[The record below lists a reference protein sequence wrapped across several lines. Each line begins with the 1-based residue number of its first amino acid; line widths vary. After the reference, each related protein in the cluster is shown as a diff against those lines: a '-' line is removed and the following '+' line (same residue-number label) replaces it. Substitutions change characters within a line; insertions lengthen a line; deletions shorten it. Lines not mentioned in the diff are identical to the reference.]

1 MELVEYN
8 GKDLVVAE
16 SVINQLKEFEK
27 RRIAIKMQEEQLRE
41 ELLEAMEKYGITSW
55 HTEDESIKATY
66 KKSYTRTS
74 IDSKRLKEELP
85 DIAEEYSKTTEVK
98 PSIELKIEV

>member
-8 GKDLVVAE
+8 GNELVVAE
-16 SVINQLKEFEK
+16 DLINKIKEFEK
-27 RRIAIKMQEEQLRE
+27 RKIEIEIAEKQLRE
-41 ELLEAMEKYGITSW
+41 ELLEAFEKYGIDNW
-55 HTEDESIKATY
+55 HTSDNSIRATY
-66 KKSYTRTS
+66 KKSYTKTS

>member
-8 GKDLVVAE
+8 GKELVIANDLV
-16 SVINQLKEFEK
+16 SKLKEFEK
-27 RRIAIKMQEEQLRE
+27 RRIEIEMQEKQLRE
-41 ELLEAMEKYGITSW
+41 ELLEAMEKYGIQNW
-55 HTEDESIKATY
+55 HTEDNSIKAIY

-98 PSIELKIEV
+98 PSVELKIEV

>member
-8 GKDLVVAE
+8 GKELVVAQDL
-16 SVINQLKEFEK
+16 INQMKEFE
-27 RRIAIKMQEEQLRE
+27 RRKVQIEIQEKQLRE
-41 ELLEAMEKYGITSW
+41 ELLEAFEKYGIDNW
-55 HTEDESIKATY
+55 HTEDNSIRATY
-66 KKSYTRTS
+66 KKSYIRTS

-85 DIAEEYSKTTEVK
+85 DVAEEYSKITEVK

>member
-16 SVINQLKEFEK
+16 ELINQMKEFE
-27 RRIAIKMQEEQLRE
+27 RRRVAIEIQEKQLRE

-55 HTEDESIKATY
+55 QTEDESIKATY

-98 PSIELKIEV
+98 SSVELKIEV

>member
-8 GKDLVVAE
+8 GKELVVASE
-16 SVINQLKEFEK
+16 LINQIKDFE
-27 RRIAIKMQEEQLRE
+27 RRKIAIEIQEKQLRE

-55 HTEDESIKATY
+55 NTDDGSIKATY

-85 DIAEEYSKTTEVK
+85 DIAEEYSKQSEVK
-98 PSIELKIEV
+98 ASVELKIEV